1 MFVFPGGDVNVKL
14 SKTSAQAALALAYL
28 ALQDETQIV
37 QAKQVAKHLGIPSD
51 SALKILQA
59 LARHRIIH
67 SRLGRSGGYRLASQP
82 AEITL
87 LQVIEAIDGPISGQV
102 RVDNAPI
109 NIAGGLDLLLTI
121 SQQAADRI
129 KEELSQ
135 TTIADLVKSNED
147 QILAAAQ

>member
-1 MFVFPGGDVNVKL
+1 MKL

-28 ALQDETQIV
+28 ALQDETQII

-67 SRLGRSGGYRLASQP
+67 SRLGRSGGYRLAFK
-82 AEITL
+82 ADEISL

-102 RVDNAPI
+102 RVDNAPA
-109 NIAGGLDLLLTI
+109 NIAGGLDLLQVI

-129 KEELSQ
+129 REELSQ
-135 TTIADLVKSNED
+135 TTVADIVASNES
-147 QILAAAQ
+147 QMLAAAQ